1 MEHRGVDTAEQ
12 AAGMLAG
19 AGMPRMP
26 ARVMMALVG
35 SPDSGYSA
43 AELADRLGVSA
54 AAVSGAVR
62 YLQSLRMIQ
71 RLSRP
76 GDRIARYD
84 LMDDGWHSIVMANAP
99 MYAKLAE
106 AMEAIAADNGD
117 APLSVARALRV
128 ADFMRFLA
136 ERMPQL
142 VVEWER
148 SHGD

>member
-1 MEHRGVDTAEQ
+1 VDTAEQ
-12 AAGMLAG
+12 AAGMLTA

-26 ARVMMALVG
+26 ARVMMALVA
-35 SPDSGYSA
+35 SPDAGYSA
-43 AELADRLGVSA
+43 GELGDRLGVSP

-84 LMDDGWHSIVMANAP
+84 LMDDGWHSIVTANAP

-106 AMEAIAADNGD
+106 SMEAIAAENGD

-128 ADFMRFLA
+128 ADFLRYLA

-142 VVEWER
+142 VVEWEQSR
-148 SHGD
+148 RE

>member
-1 MEHRGVDTAEQ
+1 
-12 AAGMLAG
+12 MLAG

-26 ARVMMALVG
+26 ARVMMALVA
-35 SPDSGYSA
+35 SPDAGYSA
-43 AELADRLGVSA
+43 AELADRLGVSP

-84 LMDDGWHSIVMANAP
+84 LMDDGWHSMVTANAP
-99 MYAKLAE
+99 MYTKLAE
-106 AMEAIAADNGD
+106 SMEAIAAENGD
-117 APLSVARALRV
+117 APLSVARALSV
-128 ADFMRFLA
+128 ADFLRYLA

-142 VVEWER
+142 VVEWEQSR
-148 SHGD
+148 RA